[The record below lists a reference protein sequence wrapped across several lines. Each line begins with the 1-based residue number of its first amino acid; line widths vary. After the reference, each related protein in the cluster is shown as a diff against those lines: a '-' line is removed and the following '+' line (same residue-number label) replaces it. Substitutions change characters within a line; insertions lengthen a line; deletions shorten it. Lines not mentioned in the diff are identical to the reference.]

1 MCRKVKSALHL
12 NMSTNPESATWTS
25 TKSSLSILAVSVAL
39 SLFTTAYENSVIPL
53 FASVPTLKYLG
64 YVVHTST
71 AFAIIT
77 PNLSSSRILLILSC
91 LLLLAPHTSYWI
103 SVHAARF
110 KDPIYSPLVTHA
122 LVLAPV
128 VYFSVSLAMSV
139 DPTLA
144 LIVLAA
150 NALQLR
156 PLLMLVF
163 SALSLD
169 ALNSVIFTALGC
181 VCLAVYGGIRVDVGK
196 HNTRSNARN
205 TRSTVALSAI
215 PLVLTVLLNLNP
227 ALRSP
232 TLVNSIV
239 TPYNSATYPLRIL
252 NSTQSKTGVVVV
264 GEILPPADMSST
276 PLHSI
281 RYLRA
286 SHSLLGGVWIGDSV
300 ATLDSFPPLTDQDGT
315 PLGDSIYS
323 AFVLQE
329 AVRLVNSTPQ
339 GRKGECNN
347 ALIIGLGTGISANAF
362 AQHGIATTIVEIDP
376 AVYDAARQYFG
387 LSDPGNNNVFL
398 QDARGWVRS
407 RRAMVEAE
415 DPFAIKYDV
424 VVHDCFSGG
433 GVPEHLFSIEFWNDL
448 KTILSPEGVVAVNF
462 AGKLASDSS
471 QAILVTLL
479 RAFGQCRAFHD
490 HVEPISMEHFHSN
503 FVNIVFFCTPSPTP
517 LTFRSA
523 VEEDYLHS
531 YLRRHILSSLDK
543 REINHAQ
550 FGDSSI
556 WSATME
562 EKFVLT
568 DAHNTLNTWQ
578 EGEALDHWKLMREM
592 VPDVVWETY

>member
-1 MCRKVKSALHL
+1 
-12 NMSTNPESATWTS
+12 MSTNSELATWTS
-25 TKSSLSILAVSVAL
+25 ARSSLSILAVSVAL

-53 FASVPTLKYLG
+53 FASIPTLKYLG
-64 YVVHTST
+64 HIVHTST
-71 AFAIIT
+71 AFAVIT
-77 PNLSSSRILLILSC
+77 PNLSSSKILLILGC

-110 KDPIYSPLVTHA
+110 KDPIYSPLVTHVI
-122 LVLAPV
+122 VLAPV

-156 PLLMLVF
+156 PLLLLVF
-163 SALSLD
+163 SAISLETS
-169 ALNSVIFTALGC
+169 NNVVFTALGC
-181 VCLAVYGGIRVDVGK
+181 VCLAVYGGIKVYVGR
-196 HNTRSNARN
+196 HSAHPNALNTQ
-205 TRSTVALSAI
+205 STVALSVI
-215 PLVLTVLLNLNP
+215 PLVFVALLSLNP

-232 TLVNSIV
+232 TLVDSII
-239 TPYNSATYPLRIL
+239 TPYNSPTYPLRIL

-264 GEILPPADMSST
+264 GEILPPVDRSST
-276 PLHSI
+276 SLHSI

-286 SHSLLGGVWIGDSV
+286 SHSLLGGVWIGDEV
-300 ATLDSFPPLTDQDGT
+300 ASLDSSPPLTDQDGT

-339 GRKGECNN
+339 GRKGEYNH

-362 AQHGIATTIVEIDP
+362 ARHGIATTIVEIDP

-387 LSDPGNNNVFL
+387 LSDPGNHNVFL

-415 DPFAIKYDV
+415 DPSSIKYDV

-448 KTILSPEGVVAVNF
+448 KTIMSPEGVIAVNF
-462 AGKLASDSS
+462 AGKIASNAS
-471 QAILVTLL
+471 QAILATLL
-479 RAFGQCRAFHD
+479 QAFGQCRAFHD
-490 HVEPISMEHFHSN
+490 HVEPIPQEQLHSY
-503 FVNIVFFCTPSPTP
+503 FVNIVFFCSPSSTP
-517 LTFRSA
+517 LTFRPA
-523 VEEDYLHS
+523 IEEDYLHS
-531 YLRRHILSSLDK
+531 YLRRHILSSLVK
-543 REINHAQ
+543 REINHTQ
-550 FGDSSI
+550 IGDSSI
-556 WSATME
+556 WSANTE
-562 EKFVLT
+562 EKFILT

-578 EGEALDHWKLMREM
+578 EREALDHWKLMREM
-592 VPDVVWETY
+592 IPDVVWETY

>member
-1 MCRKVKSALHL
+1 
-12 NMSTNPESATWTS
+12 MSTNSESTTWTS
-25 TKSSLSILAVSVAL
+25 ARSSLSILVVSVAL

-53 FASVPTLKYLG
+53 FASVPTLKHLG
-64 YVVHTST
+64 HVVHTST
-71 AFAIIT
+71 ALAVVT
-77 PNLSSSRILLILSC
+77 PNLSSSKILLILGC

-110 KDPIYSPLVTHA
+110 QDPIYSPLVTHA

-128 VYFSVSLAMSV
+128 VYFSMSLAMSV

-156 PLLMLVF
+156 PLLMMVF

-169 ALNSVIFTALGC
+169 VSNNVVFTALGC
-181 VCLAVYGGIRVDVGK
+181 ICLAVYGGNKVDAGR
-196 HNTRSNARN
+196 HSAHPNARN
-205 TRSTVALSAI
+205 TRSTVALSVI
-215 PLVLTVLLNLNP
+215 LLVFAALLSLNS
-227 ALRSP
+227 ALLSP
-232 TLVNSIV
+232 TLVDSVV
-239 TPYNSATYPLRIL
+239 TPYNSPTYPLRIL

-264 GEILPPADMSST
+264 GEILLPADGSLI

-281 RYLRA
+281 RYLRV
-286 SHSLLGGVWIGDSV
+286 SHSLLGGVWIGDQV
-300 ATLDSFPPLTDQDGT
+300 ATLDSFPPLTDQDGI

-329 AVRLVNSTPQ
+329 AVRLVNSIPQ
-339 GRKGECNN
+339 GRKGECNH
-347 ALIIGLGTGISANAF
+347 ALIIVMALTYSGLGTGISANAF

-376 AVYDAARQYFG
+376 AVYDAARRYFG
-387 LSDPGNNNVFL
+387 LSDPGINNVFL

-415 DPFAIKYDV
+415 DPSAIKYDV

-448 KTILSPEGVVAVNF
+448 KTIVSPEGVVAVNF
-462 AGKLASDSS
+462 AGKLASESS

-479 RAFGQCRAFHD
+479 RAFGQCRVFHD
-490 HVEPISMEHFHSN
+490 HVEPISQEQFRSH
-503 FVNIVFFCTPSPTP
+503 FVNIVFFCSPSPTP
-517 LTFRSA
+517 LTFRPA
-523 VEEDYLHS
+523 IEADYLHS
-531 YLRRHILSSLDK
+531 YLRRHILSSLGK
-543 REINHAQ
+543 REIDHAQ
-550 FGDSSI
+550 IGDNLI
-556 WSATME
+556 WSATTE

-568 DAHNTLNTWQ
+568 DAHNTLNMWQ
-578 EGEALDHWKLMREM
+578 EGEALEHWKLMREM

>member
-1 MCRKVKSALHL
+1 
-12 NMSTNPESATWTS
+12 MSTNSESATWTS
-25 TKSSLSILAVSVAL
+25 ARNSLSILAVSVAL
-39 SLFTTAYENSVIPL
+39 SLFTTAYECSIIPL

-64 YVVHTST
+64 HVVHTST
-71 AFAIIT
+71 AFAVIT
-77 PNLSSSRILLILSC
+77 PNLSSSKILLILGC

-156 PLLMLVF
+156 PLLMLVI

-169 ALNSVIFTALGC
+169 ASNSVIFTALGC
-181 VCLAVYGGIRVDVGK
+181 VCLAVYGGIKVVVGR
-196 HNTRSNARN
+196 HSAHPNARN
-205 TRSTVALSAI
+205 TLSIAALSVI
-215 PLVLTVLLNLNP
+215 PLVFAALLSLNP
-227 ALRSP
+227 ALRPP
-232 TLVNSIV
+232 TLVDSIV
-239 TPYNSATYPLRIL
+239 TPYNSPTYPLRIL

-264 GEILPPADMSST
+264 GEILPPDDRSSP

-286 SHSLLGGVWIGDSV
+286 SHSLLGGVWIGDGV
-300 ATLDSFPPLTDQDGT
+300 ATLDNFPPLTDQDGT

-339 GRKGECNN
+339 GRKGECNH

-362 AQHGIATTIVEIDP
+362 AQQGIATTIVEIDP

-398 QDARGWVRS
+398 QDARGWVKS
-407 RRAMVEAE
+407 RRTMVEAE
-415 DPFAIKYDV
+415 DPSATKYDV

-433 GVPEHLFSIEFWNDL
+433 GVPEHLFSIEFWDDL
-448 KTILSPEGVVAVNF
+448 RTILSPEGVVAVNF

-471 QAILVTLL
+471 QAVLVTLL

-490 HVEPISMEHFHSN
+490 HVEPISQEQFHSH
-503 FVNIVFFCTPSPTP
+503 FVNIVFFCSPSPTP
-517 LTFRSA
+517 LTFRPA
-523 VEEDYLHS
+523 IEEDYLHS

-543 REINHAQ
+543 REINYAQ
-550 FGDSSI
+550 IGDSSI
-556 WSATME
+556 WSATTE
-562 EKFVLT
+562 EKFILT
-568 DAHNTLNTWQ
+568 DAHNMLNMWQ
-578 EGEALDHWKLMREM
+578 EGDALDHWKLMREM